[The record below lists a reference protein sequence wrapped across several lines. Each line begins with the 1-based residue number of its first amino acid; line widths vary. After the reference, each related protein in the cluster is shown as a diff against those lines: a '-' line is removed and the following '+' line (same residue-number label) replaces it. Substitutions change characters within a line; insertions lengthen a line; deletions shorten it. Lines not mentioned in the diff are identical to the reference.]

1 MPPIILPLP
10 PIIPP
15 MVLPPLRPV
24 GAGHLVPG
32 TNFEP
37 KRLWAMVLTMA
48 MTICMIHA
56 GACGWRC
63 TEQNAADEDDNEDCD
78 GEDGRCDD
86 ATTMATMK
94 MRIDACISTSMSYL
108 IQPMLINKPPLLI

>member
-1 MPPIILPLP
+1 MVLH
-10 PIIPP
+10 P
-15 MVLPPLRPV
+15 MVLRAN

-63 TEQNAADEDDNEDCD
+63 TEQNAADEDDNEDGD
-78 GEDGRCDD
+78 GEDGRRCDD
-86 ATTMATMK
+86 AKA
-94 MRIDACISTSMSYL
+94 MRRRWRR
-108 IQPMLINKPPLLI
+108 